1 MNLDFD
7 IDRTEYKTDK
17 DKPRLALVPPST
29 IESVGKVMTYGLT
42 KYTLDSWKQV
52 EPWRYKDALMRHLV
66 AYLKDENSV
75 DDESSLLHLEHLLTN
90 AAFLND
96 MRG

>member
-1 MNLDFD
+1 MSKL
-7 IDRTEYKTDK
+7 KTDK
-17 DKPRLALVPPST
+17 DKARLALVPPST

-42 KYTLDSWKQV
+42 KYTQDSWKQV

-66 AYLKDENSV
+66 AYLKDEDSV

-96 MRG
+96 MRGQSTK